1 MVYCNYSVPYARCP
15 VLSARQLNTV
25 TSETRKRE
33 RERERE
39 RERFRRQSQ

>member
-1 MVYCNYSVPYARCP
+1 MIYCNYSALCAPSRS

-33 RERERE
+33 M
-39 RERFRRQSQ
+39 